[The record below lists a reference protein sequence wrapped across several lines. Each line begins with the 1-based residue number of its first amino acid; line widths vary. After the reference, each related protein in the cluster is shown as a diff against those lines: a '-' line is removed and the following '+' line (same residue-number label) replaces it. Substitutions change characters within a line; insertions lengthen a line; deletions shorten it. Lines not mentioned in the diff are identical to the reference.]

1 MNDDGGTV
9 ADRFGELWGRSTP
22 MRDAFDLLG
31 RAAPTDLAIV
41 LLGETGTG
49 KELAARVLHTESKRA
64 DGPFVVVDCG
74 AIAASLIESE
84 LFGHERAAFTGA
96 EKQRR
101 GAFELAN
108 RGTVFLDEIG
118 ELPLELQPKLLRVL
132 ERREVQRLGASAP
145 TSIDVRI
152 VCATH
157 RDLASMV
164 GEGTFREDLF
174 FRLAEMVIT
183 LPPLRDRPDD
193 VPLLAQVVLDELAE
207 DGGPRVEIDPSCM
220 DALRNHDWPGNVR
233 QLRNVLRRAAVMSE
247 DGAIHAVE
255 LGARTA
261 GGQRSLDLV
270 DDTLPLKEA
279 RDAWSSVL
287 EREYL
292 ERVLARC
299 GDDLDRAADEA
310 GMHRKS
316 LERLL
321 RRHAIK
327 PRNA

>member
-1 MNDDGGTV
+1 MSED
-9 ADRFGELWGRSTP
+9 ARFGELYGQSKA
-22 MRDAFDLLG
+22 MRAAFDLLG

-49 KELAARVLHTESKRA
+49 KELAARVLHAESTRA
-64 DGPFVVVDCG
+64 SGPFVVVDCG
-74 AIAASLIESE
+74 AIAATLIESE

-101 GAFELAN
+101 GAFETAH

-132 ERREVQRLGASAP
+132 ERREVQRLGASRP
-145 TSIDVRI
+145 TSVDVRI

-164 GEGTFREDLF
+164 NEGTFREDLF

-183 LPPLRDRPDD
+183 LPPLRERRDD
-193 VPLLAQVVLDELAE
+193 IPLLAGVILKDLA
-207 DGGPRVEIDPSCM
+207 DNGGPAASISDACM
-220 DALRNHDWPGNVR
+220 GLLTEHDWPGNVR

-247 DGAIHAVE
+247 DGTIQNVE
-255 LGARTA
+255 LGATTTSSTPTSA
-261 GGQRSLDLV
+261 LIDES
-270 DDTLPLKEA
+270 LPLKEA
-279 RDAWSSVL
+279 RDAWNGAL

-292 ERVLARC
+292 ERVLSRC
-299 GDDLDRAADEA
+299 GDDLDRAAAEA

-321 RRHAIK
+321 RRHGLRT
-327 PRNA
+327 RNA